1 MDGGTDGASHRLTTN
16 FSASLDSNG
25 VAEIGLYSTSESGL
39 ATLGTGVITAFC
51 HCSVS
56 EDRVSTFSAD
66 FLK

>member
-51 HCSVS
+51 HCWGTAP
-56 EDRVSTFSAD
+56 EEKKTNLKRV
-66 FLK
+66 